1 MTSEESG
8 TAAAHRELTDPRA
21 MRALAHP
28 VRMALIELLA
38 HTGTLTATQASD
50 ALGESPANCAFH
62 LRTLARYGYVE
73 EAGGGHGRERPWR
86 RVHARH
92 DIPADQDS
100 PEAAHAAAALT
111 GFLVEKLLERARRS
125 LADQSSWPADW
136 RDALSQGDYLSYL
149 TVPEARQLDADLSEV
164 LGRYADRVG
173 HPERRPPGAMPIQ
186 ILAVAFPLLQLAQI
200 DTHPAAVAAASAPA
214 GPAAPPGPAAPIE
227 PAAAAPPVS
236 SPEPLRK
243 DPR

>member
-1 MTSEESG
+1 
-8 TAAAHRELTDPRA
+8 

-50 ALGESPANCAFH
+50 VLGESPANCAFH

-92 DIPADQDS
+92 DIPAVQDS
-100 PEAAHAAAALT
+100 PQAAGAAAALT
-111 GFLVEKLLERARRS
+111 GFLVEALLERARRS

-136 RDALSQGDYLSYL
+136 QDALSQGDYLSYL
-149 TVPEARQLDADLSEV
+149 TVPEARQLDADLSEL
-164 LGRYADRVG
+164 LGRYVDRVG

-186 ILAVAFPLLQLAQI
+186 ILAIAFPLLHLAQI
-200 DTHPAAVAAASAPA
+200 DTHPATVAAATASLEPAPSPESAP
-214 GPAAPPGPAAPIE
+214 
-227 PAAAAPPVS
+227 